1 MTKRFAVVGSRFG
14 PESVCAC
21 DRGRGRRQRPGVDA
35 FPEEPMARSGW
46 ACLASS
52 RGGRGA
58 AAAARLLD
66 LFVTTTA
73 ARTETLR
80 VGEQL
85 AIAGSPAATAIPV
98 LVERHGPRLYSL
110 ASRLCGN
117 AADAE
122 DMVQEVFLQ
131 AHRKWHTFK
140 GDADAGTWLYAIAA
154 HSCKARM
161 RRKGG
166 VDKRMP
172 AVSQLMPWN
181 ETKSAE
187 LGGGAHELAAGPV
200 AKAIERESARA
211 VHEAILTLPENFRV
225 PLVLKEMLE
234 LSIEDVADALHL
246 KPETVKTRV
255 HRARL
260 LLRKAIVNRRAVPKR
275 AAKAPTYEKQV
286 CLDLLKA
293 KLDAMDAG
301 REFPI
306 GQGVV
311 CERCQD
317 VFAELDLA
325 QNTCARLADG
335 KMPERVRK
343 AILRAIRDAGGDAQA

>member
-1 MTKRFAVVGSRFG
+1 
-14 PESVCAC
+14 
-21 DRGRGRRQRPGVDA
+21 
-35 FPEEPMARSGW
+35 MARGI
-46 ACLASS
+46 AASS
-52 RGGRGA
+52 CSTAEA
-58 AAAARLLD
+58 AAP
-66 LFVTTTA
+66 V
-73 ARTETLR
+73 
-80 VGEQL
+80 
-85 AIAGSPAATAIPV
+85 AGSPAATAIPQ
-98 LVERHGPRLYSL
+98 LVEFHGPRLYSL

-140 GDADAGTWLYAIAA
+140 GDANPGTWLYAIAA
-154 HSCKARM
+154 HSCKSRL

-166 VDKRMP
+166 IDKRMP

-181 ETKSAE
+181 ETRNIDLDGLA
-187 LGGGAHELAAGPV
+187 GGGSNGDGHGPV
-200 AKAIERESARA
+200 ASAIERESARA

-234 LSIEDVADALHL
+234 LSIDDVAKALHI

-260 LLRKAIVNRRAVPKR
+260 LLRKAIVDRRGVPTR

-293 KLDAMDAG
+293 KLDAMDNG
-301 REFPI
+301 RGFPI
-306 GQGVV
+306 GQGIV
-311 CERCQD
+311 CERCQA

-325 QNTCARLADG
+325 QNTCARLANG
-335 KMPERVRK
+335 KMPGRVRTS
-343 AILRAIRDAGGDAQA
+343 ILRAIRGLEVGRRSPTREMEKESRPMSAGRR

>member
-1 MTKRFAVVGSRFG
+1 MGSRLNV
-14 PESVCAC
+14 EHSNSYT
-21 DRGRGRRQRPGVDA
+21 A
-35 FPEEPMARSGW
+35 FVRSPS
-46 ACLASS
+46 A
-52 RGGRGA
+52 
-58 AAAARLLD
+58 
-66 LFVTTTA
+66 
-73 ARTETLR
+73 TLR
-80 VGEQL
+80 TAKQTPATTL
-85 AIAGSPAATAIPV
+85 SSAWPRAIEPAATAIPQ
-98 LVERHGPRLYSL
+98 LVELHGPRLYSL

-117 AADAE
+117 PSDAE

-140 GDADAGTWLYAIAA
+140 GDANPGTWLYAIAA
-154 HSCKARM
+154 HSCKARL

-166 VDKRMP
+166 IDRRMP

-181 ETKSAE
+181 ETRNVDLDVVSSDDSN
-187 LGGGAHELAAGPV
+187 GDRHGPV
-200 AKAIERESARA
+200 ASAIERESARA

-234 LSIEDVADALHL
+234 LSINDVAKALHI

-260 LLRKAIVNRRAVPKR
+260 LLRKAIVDRRGVPKR
-275 AAKAPTYEKQV
+275 AATAPTYEKQV

-293 KLDAMDAG
+293 KLDAMDKG
-301 REFPI
+301 RGFPI
-306 GQGVV
+306 GQGIV
-311 CERCQD
+311 CERCQA

-335 KMPERVRK
+335 KMPTRVRK
-343 AILRAIRDAGGDAQA
+343 AILKAIREAERETDERAN

>member
-1 MTKRFAVVGSRFG
+1 MVGS
-14 PESVCAC
+14 S
-21 DRGRGRRQRPGVDA
+21 
-35 FPEEPMARSGW
+35 
-46 ACLASS
+46 
-52 RGGRGA
+52 
-58 AAAARLLD
+58 
-66 LFVTTTA
+66 
-73 ARTETLR
+73 
-80 VGEQL
+80 
-85 AIAGSPAATAIPV
+85 AATAIPI
-98 LVERHGPRLYSL
+98 LVDVHGPRLYSL

-117 AADAE
+117 ASDAE

-140 GDADAGTWLYAIAA
+140 GNANPGTWLYTIAA
-154 HSCKARM
+154 RACKARL

-166 VDKRMP
+166 IDRRMP

-181 ETKSAE
+181 ETKNADLGDGANGSAD
-187 LGGGAHELAAGPV
+187 GPV
-200 AKAIERESARA
+200 AQAIERESARA
-211 VHEAILTLPENFRV
+211 VHDAIQKLPENFRV

-234 LSIEDVADALHL
+234 LSIEDVAGALHL

-260 LLRKAIVNRRAVPKR
+260 LLRKAIMDRRAVPKL
-275 AAKAPTYEKQV
+275 AAKAPTYEKQI

-293 KLDAMDAG
+293 KLDAMDNRRG
-301 REFPI
+301 FPI
-306 GQGVV
+306 GQDIV
-311 CERCQD
+311 CERCRA

-343 AILRAIRDAGGDAQA
+343 AILRAIREASCEKST

>member
-1 MTKRFAVVGSRFG
+1 MATPTRTKSPNA
-14 PESVCAC
+14 
-21 DRGRGRRQRPGVDA
+21 
-35 FPEEPMARSGW
+35 
-46 ACLASS
+46 LAPPQSPS
-52 RGGRGA
+52 AGTPA
-58 AAAARLLD
+58 AA
-66 LFVTTTA
+66 
-73 ARTETLR
+73 
-80 VGEQL
+80 
-85 AIAGSPAATAIPV
+85 AIPV
-98 LVERHGPRLYSL
+98 LVTIHGPRLYSL

-117 AADAE
+117 IADAE

-131 AHRKWHTFK
+131 AHRKWSTFK
-140 GDADAGTWLYAIAA
+140 GDADPGTWLYAIAA

-166 VDKRMP
+166 IDRRMP

-181 ETKSAE
+181 ETKNAD
-187 LGGGAHELAAGPV
+187 LGDGDSSDGPV
-200 AKAIERESARA
+200 SHAIERESARA
-211 VHEAILTLPENFRV
+211 VHDAILTLPESFRV

-234 LSIEDVADALHL
+234 LSIQDVAEALHI

-260 LLRKAIVNRRAVPKR
+260 LLRKAIVNRRGVPKR

-286 CLDLLKA
+286 CLDLLRA
-293 KLDAMDAG
+293 KLDAMDRG
-301 REFPI
+301 RGFPI

-311 CERCQD
+311 CERCQA

-343 AILRAIRDAGGDAQA
+343 TILRAISAAE

>member
-1 MTKRFAVVGSRFG
+1 M
-14 PESVCAC
+14 
-21 DRGRGRRQRPGVDA
+21 
-35 FPEEPMARSGW
+35 
-46 ACLASS
+46 
-52 RGGRGA
+52 
-58 AAAARLLD
+58 
-66 LFVTTTA
+66 
-73 ARTETLR
+73 
-80 VGEQL
+80 
-85 AIAGSPAATAIPV
+85 
-98 LVERHGPRLYSL
+98 LVELHGPRLYNL

-117 AADAE
+117 ASDAE
-122 DMVQEVFLQ
+122 DMVQDVFLQ

-140 GDADAGTWLYAIAA
+140 GDANPGTWLYAIAA

-166 VDKRMP
+166 IDKRMP

-181 ETKSAE
+181 ETRNAD
-187 LGGGAHELAAGPV
+187 LGDGSNGSVDGPV
-200 AKAIERESARA
+200 AQAIERESAKA
-211 VHEAILTLPENFRV
+211 VHDAILSLPENFRV

-234 LSIEDVADALHL
+234 LSIEDVAGALHI

-260 LLRKAIVNRRAVPKR
+260 LLRKAIVDRRAVPKH

-293 KLDAMDAG
+293 KLDAMDKG
-301 REFPI
+301 RGFPI
-306 GQGVV
+306 GQGIV
-311 CERCQD
+311 CERCRA

-343 AILRAIRDAGGDAQA
+343 AILRAIRETDGSAQA